1 MLAPDTITLHALS
14 KGRNTTQTDLTLFGL
29 LDIASL
35 ALGTTDTPASTA
47 LLGIACIIPGAWWFY
62 CTAKD
67 KQHRNWLTVWAI
79 VIVLLIVVIIIEW

>member
-1 MLAPDTITLHALS
+1 MES
-14 KGRNTTQTDLTLFGL
+14 KHKWKNIVKGIASGVFILFGL

-62 CTAKD
+62 CTAKN

>member
-1 MLAPDTITLHALS
+1 MES
-14 KGRNTTQTDLTLFGL
+14 KHKWKNIVKGIAAGVFILFGL

-35 ALGTTDTPASTA
+35 ALGTTDTPVSTA

-67 KQHRNWLTVWAI
+67 KLHRNWLTVWAI

>member
-1 MLAPDTITLHALS
+1 MES
-14 KGRNTTQTDLTLFGL
+14 KHKWKDIVKGIAAGVFILFGL

-67 KQHRNWLTVWAI
+67 KQRRNWLAVWAI

>member
-1 MLAPDTITLHALS
+1 MKEKSPWKETVKAVAAVVFI
-14 KGRNTTQTDLTLFGL
+14 LFGL